1 MWRRKNIYFV
11 ETVIDVYQYPSL
23 SIRLVDLVV
32 RMNTKIGFSS
42 GIALSKIKTTNYISL
57 KNLIYLVKHII
68 PEFGTT
74 FLLSIAVYLALLC
87 KVKLGPGSGEE
98 QSERPP
104 WSFIVLSKIKKQNN
118 VNFKILNC
126 I

>member
-1 MWRRKNIYFV
+1 
-11 ETVIDVYQYPSL
+11 
-23 SIRLVDLVV
+23 
-32 RMNTKIGFSS
+32 MNTKIGFSS
-42 GIALSKIKTTNYISL
+42 GIALPKIKTTNYVSL

-68 PEFGTT
+68 PEFGTFLTFT